1 MAENKVQF
9 NLRNVHYAVLNETIE
24 GGIVSYTWGTPVPV
38 PGAVSLS
45 LDAEGETNAFY
56 ADGIA
61 YYVSVANNGY
71 SGDLEMARF
80 PEQMLQDVWGY
91 ELDTTS
97 KVLVEKSDVNA
108 KAFALLFQIDGD
120 AGDNRFLLYNCTA
133 SRPQVGGSTIEAT
146 KEPSTQTVTVTASPL
161 ADGRVKASTTAQT
174 TEAVKNSWF
183 NAVWEAGK

>member
-9 NLRNVHYAVLNETIE
+9 NLKNVHYALLTETIE
-24 GGIVSYTWGTPVPV
+24 AGISSYTWGNPVAV

-45 LDAEGETNAFY
+45 MDAEGETNKFY

-80 PEQMLQDVWGY
+80 PEQMLQDVWGF
-91 ELDTTS
+91 ELDETD
-97 KVLVEKSDVNA
+97 KVLVEQAGVNA
-108 KAFALLFQIDGD
+108 KPFALLFQIDGD

-133 SRPQVGGSTIEAT
+133 ARPNVGGSTTEDT

-161 ADGRVKASTTAQT
+161 TDGRIKASTTAQT
-174 TEAVKNSWF
+174 SDTVRNAWF
-183 NAVWEAGK
+183 TKVWEANG